1 MTHHEIPGRVALAT
15 GQGGLSKI
23 VITSNA
29 ASAEVYLHG
38 AHVTAFQKKGEQPLL
53 FMSGKSLFAADKPIR
68 GGVPICFPWFG
79 GRDGDVAHGFAR
91 VTGWELVKTATAPD
105 GVVTVQL
112 RLPEVPMRADWKG
125 LQAEFIVT
133 VSDTL
138 TMELRVTNNSSH
150 DFTFEGC
157 LHSYFSVGDISQVS
171 ITGLKELQFIDKVEN
186 FARKQENGEALRIN
200 SEVDRV
206 FMNATGPV
214 EIADAKWKR
223 SIRVEK
229 SGSASTVVWN
239 PWIAKSK
246 AMADFGDE
254 EYKGMVC
261 VEAGNVG
268 ENKVT
273 ALPPG
278 KTSAL
283 KVTISSQGL

>member
-1 MTHHEIPGRVALAT
+1 MTHHEIPGHVALAT
-15 GQGGLSKI
+15 GQGGLSKV
-23 VITSNA
+23 VITSKA

-38 AHVTAFQKKGEQPLL
+38 AHVTAFQKKGEPPLL
-53 FMSGKSLFAADKPIR
+53 FMSGESLFATDKPIR

-79 GRDGDVAHGFAR
+79 GREGDVAHGFAR
-91 VTGWELVKTATAPD
+91 VTGWELIKTAAAPD
-105 GVVTVQL
+105 GTVTVQL
-112 RLPEVPMRADWKG
+112 RLPEVPARADWKG

-138 TMELRVTNNSSH
+138 TMELRVTNASSQ
-150 DFTFEGC
+150 DIAFEGC
-157 LHSYFSVGDISQVS
+157 LHAYFSVGDISQVA
-171 ITGLKELQFIDKVEN
+171 INGLKGLQYIDKVEN

-206 FMNATGPV
+206 FVNATGPV
-214 EIADAKWKR
+214 EIADAKWQRKI
-223 SIRVEK
+223 SVEK

-239 PWIAKSK
+239 PWIAKAK

-254 EYKGMVC
+254 EYHGMVC

-273 ALPPG
+273 LAPG

-283 KVTISSQGL
+283 KVTLGSQAL